1 MAKQLRLDAELVR
14 RGLVGS
20 RAEARRAIE
29 AGLVV
34 VRGLPATRV
43 ATMVSPADAL
53 ALKAPPRRFV
63 SRGGDKLD
71 GALDRL
77 TVEVAGRRWLDAGA
91 STGGFTDRLLQGGAA
106 AVIALD
112 VGYGQLAWILRGDDR
127 VTVLERTNIRTVD
140 PGRLP
145 WRPDG
150 VVADLSFISLTLVL
164 PALAA
169 LAAERSDFVVMV
181 KPQFEVGKENIGKG
195 GVVSDPA
202 LWLESVQ
209 SVVAKAAVCG
219 LAFVGATAS
228 DVPGPA
234 GNREFFVH
242 LHRAGPHNREA
253 RVQETSAEHAI
264 ARAIGEAVRD

>member
-1 MAKQLRLDAELVR
+1 M
-14 RGLVGS
+14 
-20 RAEARRAIE
+20 
-29 AGLVV
+29 
-34 VRGLPATRV
+34 
-43 ATMVSPADAL
+43 
-53 ALKAPPRRFV
+53 
-63 SRGGDKLD
+63 
-71 GALDRL
+71 
-77 TVEVAGRRWLDAGA
+77 
-91 STGGFTDRLLQGGAA
+91 
-106 AVIALD
+106 
-112 VGYGQLAWILRGDDR
+112 
-127 VTVLERTNIRTVD
+127 
-140 PGRLP
+140 
-145 WRPDG
+145 
-150 VVADLSFISLTLVL
+150 

-181 KPQFEVGKENIGKG
+181 KPQFEVGKENIGKS